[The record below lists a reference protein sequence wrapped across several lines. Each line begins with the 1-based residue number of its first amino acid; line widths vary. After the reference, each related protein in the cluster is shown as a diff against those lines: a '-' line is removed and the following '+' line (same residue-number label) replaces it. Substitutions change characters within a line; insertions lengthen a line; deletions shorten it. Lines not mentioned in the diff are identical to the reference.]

1 MNMKSLNRYTQRS
14 AKRLFLVAL
23 LTGACATGWAADGK
37 TVHGRV
43 VDSDGQPIAGAYV
56 NVSEEFKK
64 VLTEREVS
72 LPLRISLPMMSCSSL
87 SWAMTM

>member
-14 AKRLFLVAL
+14 AKRLFLAAL

-64 VLTEREVS
+64 VLTDEGGFFT
-72 LPLRISLPMMSCSSL
+72 IKNIHYY
-87 SWAMTM
+87 AAY